1 MDFVCAPAGIV
12 DARWPK
18 QGMKDMQAAGFS
30 AVMLDAS
37 LGHPARLLE
46 KGKPEP
52 GMKAFLAAAK
62 DSGCCLPLAMAPRL
76 LPETKREDLAG
87 RIEAL
92 AKETLADCAAAGC
105 RKLVLHPMFAGI
117 ARGALWDENRAY
129 FLRLAEAAR
138 AQGVQLL
145 LANDVRSVNGH
156 YVRGLL
162 ASGRAMRDMVD
173 ALNEAAGEDAFGCC
187 LDMQAAGACGQD
199 LYDFIHEVWPRLQA
213 VLLTDTDGDGRKQ
226 LLPYTLA
233 ERGQSEADW
242 LGVIRGLRAIGF
254 DGLLVLALRDTAAAC
269 PPLLRPALLAFA
281 KKTGEY
287 LAWQIGMEREIAKY
301 PQRVLFGAGRMC
313 RNYLLNYGKA
323 YPPLFTCDNNP
334 ATWGTEV
341 DGLPVKPP
349 EALRE
354 LPEDCAIFICNIYY
368 RDIEAQLR
376 EMGLRNP
383 VAYFNDECPPRVV
396 LEKMEKRG

>member
-1 MDFVCAPAGIV
+1 MGKKSFALGRGLSDILKDH
-12 DARWPK
+12 DANK
-18 QGMKDMQAAGFS
+18 NFS
-30 AVMLDAS
+30 ANAPQGESSNGQQVVEIQLD
-37 LGHPARLLE
+37 LIDPN
-46 KGKPEP
+46 P
-52 GMKAFLAAAK
+52 FQ
-62 DSGCCLPLAMAPRL
+62 PR
-76 LPETKREDLAG
+76 KFFSD
-87 RIEAL
+87 
-92 AKETLADCAAAGC
+92 
-105 RKLVLHPMFAGI
+105 
-117 ARGALWDENRAY
+117 DE
-129 FLRLAEAAR
+129 LSELAETIKTH
-138 AQGVQLL
+138 GLL
-145 LANDVRSVNGH
+145 TPINVRSVNGH
-156 YVRGLL
+156 YV
-162 ASGRAMRDMVD
+162 
-173 ALNEAAGEDAFGCC
+173 
-187 LDMQAAGACGQD
+187 
-199 LYDFIHEVWPRLQA
+199 
-213 VLLTDTDGDGRKQ
+213 
-226 LLPYTLA
+226 
-233 ERGQSEADW
+233 RGQSEADW

-269 PPLLRPALLAFA
+269 PPLLRPALLACA

-287 LAWQIGMEREIAKY
+287 LAWQIGMDREIAKY

-313 RNYLLNYGKA
+313 RNYLLNYGAA

-341 DGLPVKPP
+341 DGLPVKSP